1 VPCCASEVIKS
12 REWSSQLRVLHTVH
26 RSIVHFLFV
35 LSLST
40 LSRSELRP
48 GVEAYCNAWPYT
60 YSGIPAKQQLELS
73 LRADARSI
81 GSFEVSWSGF
91 LLFTRNYVSHR
102 TRTLKEPIKLKSLP
116 TSSRGPA
123 SLAWH
128 ASILPSC
135 MLRVAAE
142 VSNEHAL
149 PAPCLRP
156 ACAPPASRSSTAC
169 EECDHDSLD
178 PTRLIDLFKKEKRI
192 RTVGIRR
199 KDTGRFRDELVSTA
213 SEEA

>member
-1 VPCCASEVIKS
+1 MEALCIFFSFDSCPLCPEVNCALK
-12 REWSSQLRVLHTVH
+12 WK
-26 RSIVHFLFV
+26 
-35 LSLST
+35 LSD
-40 LSRSELRP
+40 
-48 GVEAYCNAWPYT
+48 CNAWPYT
-60 YSGIPAKQQLELS
+60 YSGISAKQQLELS

-102 TRTLKEPIKLKSLP
+102 TRTRKEPIKLKSLP

-142 VSNEHAL
+142 LSNERAL
-149 PAPCLRP
+149 PAPCQRP
-156 ACAPPASRSSTAC
+156 ACASQ
-169 EECDHDSLD
+169 
-178 PTRLIDLFKKEKRI
+178 
-192 RTVGIRR
+192 
-199 KDTGRFRDELVSTA
+199 
-213 SEEA
+213 